1 MRHLKVVATVALIA
15 AIAAVAVPGPVGSW
29 VPSPL
34 DTPSA
39 EDFALVQV
47 DLPVRGSAMTIQ
59 PLDPAA
65 RSDGSLDHDSMMLEP
80 DLRDEPPLARS
91 APAQPQPRA
100 GSIRKNNWRLDRNLS
115 WYGPGFYGKRTAC
128 GLAMTE
134 SLIGVAHRTLPCGTR
149 ITFKNP
155 ANGRVVTAPVV
166 DRGPYVAG
174 RDWDLTG
181 GLCVK
186 LDHCYTGSLYWKY
199 ASGD

>member
-65 RSDGSLDHDSMMLEP
+65 RSDGSLDHDSMMFEP
-80 DLRDEPPLARS
+80 DLSDEPPLARS
-91 APAQPQPRA
+91 TPAQPQPRA
-100 GSIRKNNWRLDRNLS
+100 GSIRKNSWRMDRNLS

-166 DRGPYVAG
+166 DRGPFVAG

-199 ASGD
+199 V